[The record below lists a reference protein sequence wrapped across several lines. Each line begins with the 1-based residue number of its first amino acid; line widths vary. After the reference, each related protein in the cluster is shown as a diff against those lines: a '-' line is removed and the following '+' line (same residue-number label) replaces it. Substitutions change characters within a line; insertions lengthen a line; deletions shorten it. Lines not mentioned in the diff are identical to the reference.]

1 MFVVLSYD
9 VGKKRVKKVMR
20 TCRRYL
26 NHVHESVFQGKVTD
40 LELAHLKSDLAEV
53 LDTHKDSVRIYELES
68 PRYLYTEDLGRSRD
82 LSNII

>member
-9 VGKKRVKKVMR
+9 VGERRVRKVMK

-26 NHVHESVFQGKVTD
+26 THVHESVFQGKVTEQD
-40 LELAHLKSDLAEV
+40 LEHLKEDLAKVMDAHE
-53 LDTHKDSVRIYELES
+53 DSVRIYELES
-68 PRYLYTEDLGRSRD
+68 PRYLYTEDLGRCRD